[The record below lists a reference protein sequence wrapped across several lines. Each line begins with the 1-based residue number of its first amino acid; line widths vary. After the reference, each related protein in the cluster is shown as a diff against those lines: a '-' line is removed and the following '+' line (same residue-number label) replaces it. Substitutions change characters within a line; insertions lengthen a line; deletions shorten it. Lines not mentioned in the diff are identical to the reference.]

1 MQEPIADLQTKKSE
15 DAVAC
20 TLWLKK
26 RDWIGYTR
34 RAAQSYLIFEDSL
47 LRNKVAPLIR
57 SDPSTARLPDSG
69 KLLATW
75 LAAA

>member
-1 MQEPIADLQTKKSE
+1 M
-15 DAVAC
+15 
-20 TLWLKK
+20 
-26 RDWIGYTR
+26 
-34 RAAQSYLIFEDSL
+34 IFEDSL

-75 LAAA
+75 LAAAWIPAVETPKALAPKMNNASVK